1 MRWDIFHRTRYV
13 YATPVR
19 DSFNEVRLEP
29 PSNAGQTL
37 ESFLL
42 RILPAVRLNRYSDF
56 YSNWI
61 HHFEVP
67 EPHLYLLIESQTRV
81 KTHPLPPL
89 AADAEPCPLEKVDK
103 ARNIEH
109 CHDFLQSS

>member
-13 YATPVR
+13 YATPMR

-42 RILPAVRLNRYSDF
+42 RVLPAVRLNRYFDF

-67 EPHLYLLIESQTRV
+67 EPHPYLLS
-81 KTHPLPPL
+81 
-89 AADAEPCPLEKVDK
+89 K
-103 ARNIEH
+103 ARPA
-109 CHDFLQSS
+109 